1 MSTETFYR
9 DLQKLKYRDEISLV
23 TDLIQNH
30 DWINQKI
37 ISQNAEEIVNK
48 CREDRNKTRLDNFFL
63 EYGLSNQEGI
73 ALMCLAESLLR
84 IPDNE
89 TCDEIIEEK
98 IGGKNG

>member
-1 MSTETFYR
+1 MSTETYFK
-9 DLQKLKYRDEISLV
+9 DLQKLKYRD
-23 TDLIQNH
+23 DLIQNH
-30 DWINQKI
+30 DWINEKI
-37 ISQNAEEIVNK
+37 ISQNAEEIVKN
-48 CREDRNKTRLDNFFL
+48 CRQDKNKTRLDNFFL

-98 IGGKNG
+98 IGGKKFLIVEN